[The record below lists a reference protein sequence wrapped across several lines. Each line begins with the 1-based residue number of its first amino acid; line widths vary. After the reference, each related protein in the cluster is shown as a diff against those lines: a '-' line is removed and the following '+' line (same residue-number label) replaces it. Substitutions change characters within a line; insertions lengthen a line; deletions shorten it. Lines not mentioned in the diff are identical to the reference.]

1 MQCKTIQNPRDLA
14 VYLCFLEQSSVGGS
28 DSELHSRG
36 LCNGKFW
43 MYLFE
48 DVPKSFSFI
57 PQSSGI
63 NMGETVEKNSMHGAW
78 VKTRERG
85 GESFMG
91 ASSCLLPRLEIFDS

>member
-14 VYLCFLEQSSVGGS
+14 VYLCFLEQSSAGGS

-78 VKTRERG
+78 VKNQRKR
-85 GESFMG
+85 
-91 ASSCLLPRLEIFDS
+91 R